1 LTNVQLSQNGN
12 FYVVTVSNPFAS
24 SSYNANLY
32 VQPRTDPL
40 VPLTGYG
47 ALVASDNPVAYWRL
61 DETNGSLAEDAVG
74 TFDGNYTPNGG
85 SVGYLA
91 PTGIPHSTDPA
102 VILTNG
108 ATIQVPWA
116 QELNPDG
123 AWSVETWVQPSS
135 LGANGGDYRVVLSSQ
150 YNLYPNPYNGWY
162 IYQQPTANNFAFV
175 PQPGNAFITAGPNDP
190 AHNNQLVAGNWYH
203 LVVTD
208 DTTNFNIYVNGQ
220 LTGGFAV
227 AGDTLIPDGD
237 GINLDGTA
245 GLGGLDGGNFVIGQ
259 RTDAQFNTFEGTV
272 DDTALYNY
280 ALSPK
285 QVASHYANAPLG
297 PTVINLGA
305 AATLTWS
312 VGVLQESGA
321 LNGVY
326 TNVTGAVSPYTIT
339 FTGAAGFFRT
349 QVP

>member
-1 LTNVQLSQNGN
+1 
-12 FYVVTVSNPFAS
+12 
-24 SSYNANLY
+24 
-32 VQPRTDPL
+32 
-40 VPLTGYG
+40 
-47 ALVASDNPVAYWRL
+47 
-61 DETNGSLAEDAVG
+61 
-74 TFDGNYTPNGG
+74 
-85 SVGYLA
+85 
-91 PTGIPHSTDPA
+91 
-102 VILTNG
+102 
-108 ATIQVPWA
+108 
-116 QELNPDG
+116 
-123 AWSVETWVQPSS
+123 
-135 LGANGGDYRVVLSSQ
+135 
-150 YNLYPNPYNGWY
+150 
-162 IYQQPTANNFAFV
+162 
-175 PQPGNAFITAGPNDP
+175 
-190 AHNNQLVAGNWYH
+190 
-203 LVVTD
+203 
-208 DTTNFNIYVNGQ
+208 VNGQ